1 MRSPSPEVGLG
12 GDLAPNAGATDGGND
27 SESEHDADRRR
38 PVHKRDDDIG
48 VGDGGDGTAA
58 EPAGR
63 RDATSSFGVGDA
75 PGSVGALGPA
85 GINAGGRDRSAGSA
99 GRGRAGGRG
108 GLNGTAARESFPP
121 CDNTSH
127 RAGRVGHGESLA
139 PLAGAGA
146 YPVRTPNGQG
156 QRGVDNAGFEQRRS
170 VGGAPWEAGE
180 FRPHDLFHPP
190 LPLGDYPAAPRL
202 GYPHPPSGGPVGG
215 VGTTH
220 GPFGRS
226 AYHAPPSGRFKDRAL
241 PADLDDA
248 ATIFLTRNDLARL
261 VCADE
266 FGPGPVNPDVGFVT
280 NSLMYDPRF
289 ACESLRRARGAVVR
303 LGVGQGVFQI
313 AELAGGAL
321 PDGKTVCGGKTAV
334 FILRAFDRSGRV
346 FEQPANLGDLSNT
359 VPALREWDTYLTACQ
374 NAAERN
380 NGPPPPRVG
389 DVELVRDALDWYGFF
404 PPHTH
409 ASTIAHTRFD
419 EVTVTTRR
427 AHSRRTVPRLFTYY
441 QSRIHITTDRL
452 TLSALLGQGCSA
464 PTAPAPVANTT
475 CRFAEET
482 RLEGTTAASSG
493 RTPHLLLGRNETHRI
508 AMMRTTTTPRR
519 NDNAWV
525 RGLRIEPD
533 RRGTLA
539 TTTIPDTTKQPKA
552 GGSSTRAET
561 TAWWLGLRGNTCGG
575 SNQRR
580 APRFWLRPI
589 KQPWWLPGP
598 RKTWTRRDT

>member
-1 MRSPSPEVGLG
+1 MPASPDVEADLLSEGSPLRSPSPEVGLG

-404 PPHTH
+404 PPHTQRLCDCPY
-409 ASTIAHTRFD
+409 AS
-419 EVTVTTRR
+419 
-427 AHSRRTVPRLFTYY
+427 
-441 QSRIHITTDRL
+441 
-452 TLSALLGQGCSA
+452 
-464 PTAPAPVANTT
+464 
-475 CRFAEET
+475 
-482 RLEGTTAASSG
+482 
-493 RTPHLLLGRNETHRI
+493 
-508 AMMRTTTTPRR
+508 
-519 NDNAWV
+519 
-525 RGLRIEPD
+525 
-533 RRGTLA
+533 
-539 TTTIPDTTKQPKA
+539 
-552 GGSSTRAET
+552 
-561 TAWWLGLRGNTCGG
+561 
-575 SNQRR
+575 
-580 APRFWLRPI
+580 
-589 KQPWWLPGP
+589 
-598 RKTWTRRDT
+598 